1 MTEKSSTPHGI
12 GMWRILERTSH
23 IAGRSP
29 MSGGRWSAG
38 LEMKMK
44 IGRNLRGTEIGNPL
58 VETIGR
64 DWK

>member
-1 MTEKSSTPHGI
+1 
-12 GMWRILERTSH
+12 MWRILERTSH

-29 MSGGRWSAG
+29 TSGVGWSAG

-44 IGRNLRGTEIGNPL
+44 IGRNLRGTEIGDPL
-58 VETIGR
+58 VGTIGR